1 MKKIFFKILQREV
14 LILVEGYIFLFL
26 FFFDEVDYVFDDKK
40 LQDLIIRYIGVIEF
54 NIDRFL

>member
-1 MKKIFFKILQREV
+1 MKKISFKILQREV

-26 FFFDEVDYVFDDKK
+26 FFFDEVDYVFDDKE

>member
-26 FFFDEVDYVFDDKK
+26 FFVDEVDYVFDDKE

>member
-14 LILVEGYIFLFL
+14 SILVEGYIFLFL
-26 FFFDEVDYVFDDKK
+26 FFVDEVDYVFDDKE
-40 LQDLIIRYIGVIEF
+40 LQDLIMRYIGVIEF

>member
-14 LILVEGYIFLFL
+14 SILVEGYIFLFL
-26 FFFDEVDYVFDDKK
+26 FFFDEVDYVFDDKE
-40 LQDLIIRYIGVIEF
+40 LQDLIIKYIGVIEF

>member
-26 FFFDEVDYVFDDKK
+26 FFFDEVDYVFDDKE

>member
-26 FFFDEVDYVFDDKK
+26 FFVDEVDYVFDDKE
-40 LQDLIIRYIGVIEF
+40 LQDLIIRYIGVIKF

>member
-1 MKKIFFKILQREV
+1 MKKISFKILQREV

-26 FFFDEVDYVFDDKK
+26 FFVDEVDYVFDDKE

>member
-14 LILVEGYIFLFL
+14 SILVEGYIFLFL
-26 FFFDEVDYVFDDKK
+26 FFVDEVDYVFDDKE